1 MHNNSAERLTA
12 IKYPTTIHRR
22 QLHEKRRGLRMAENT
37 MVDSR
42 GEITIPDP
50 PIAHILFSTTK
61 FAWLWLILRV
71 YLGWTWLTSGWG
83 KISGGAW
90 MTGEPLRGFWTGAV
104 EIPAEGRPDIAFGW
118 YRNFLQFML
127 DNGWYTW
134 FAPLI
139 AWGETLIGIALI
151 LGALTGIA
159 AFFGAFMNWNF
170 IMAGSAS
177 TNGMLLAL
185 AILLVLAWKVAG
197 WWGLDRWLLPK
208 LGTPWYRGGSKPEQ
222 VVARRT

>member
-1 MHNNSAERLTA
+1 
-12 IKYPTTIHRR
+12 
-22 QLHEKRRGLRMAENT
+22 MAEKT
-37 MVDSR
+37 IVDSR

-50 PIAHILFSTTK
+50 PIAHILFSTTR

-71 YLGWTWLTSGWG
+71 YLGWMWLTSGWG

-90 MTGEPLRGFWTGAV
+90 MTGEPLKGFWTGAV

-118 YRNFLQFML
+118 YRSFLQFML

-134 FAPLI
+134 FAPVV

-177 TNGMLLAL
+177 TNGLLLAL
-185 AILLVLAWKVAG
+185 AILLVVAWKVAG
-197 WWGLDRWLLPK
+197 WYGLDRWLLPL
-208 LGTPWYRGGSKPEQ
+208 LGTPWHRVSSEPER
-222 VVARRT
+222 VAVRRT